1 MSTTFKIPNGDEKV
15 TVELTVKE
23 MMALSGIRFHDNRN
37 LETAARKKLNDAL
50 EEAYDIE
57 ARKDTIPYDMLS

>member
-1 MSTTFKIPNGDEKV
+1 MNSIKIPQGEQKI

-23 MMALSGIRFHDNRN
+23 MMALAGIRFHGNHG
-37 LETAARKKLNDAL
+37 LEVAARRKLNEVL

-57 ARKDTIPYDMLS
+57 GKQDSPSHGYLN